1 MVLDLK
7 IKNKPKKITLKKDD
21 WLGEINGEI
30 KSVWSSKWNFAPKK
44 IMVHDNKKIVVLGL
58 KIDEK
63 IWPTQKC
70 SEAEKLTSKKKTS
83 REEAETD

>member
-1 MVLDLK
+1 MK
-7 IKNKPKKITLKKDD
+7 F
-21 WLGEINGEI
+21 
-30 KSVWSSKWNFAPKK
+30 SSKK

-58 KIDEK
+58 KIDGK
-63 IWPTQKC
+63 IWPIQKC

>member
-1 MVLDLK
+1 
-7 IKNKPKKITLKKDD
+7 
-21 WLGEINGEI
+21 
-30 KSVWSSKWNFAPKK
+30 
-44 IMVHDNKKIVVLGL
+44 MVHDNKKIVVLGL

-83 REEAETD
+83 REEAETDKRLNRM